1 MNTKI
6 IHLGID
12 WEDFALVFF
21 DRGKIKDYRIFSNDF
36 YKENEYLLSY
46 LNKESIKATFFCNAR
61 TAEIYPD
68 LLKKIV
74 KNGHQI
80 ASHGYTHKPR
90 NLFKSHQSF
99 FKDSL
104 KAKKILEKITN
115 QEITGYRSPYL
126 SFNKFNYL
134 SSLDILAS
142 SGYKFDSSITFSNYN
157 KIKKSNPLWL
167 KDIEKKIEIKQL
179 FSLSFLNINL
189 NLAGGSIWRLLPSKF
204 IDICL
209 MYFYKKR
216 NLSLYFHPYEFG
228 EFIKPERALDINP
241 SNYKKLLCWIRWNL
255 GRKKIENLIS
265 IFNRN
270 EKVKYDIY

>member
-1 MNTKI
+1 M
-6 IHLGID
+6 GID

-21 DRGKIKDYRIFSNDF
+21 DRGRIKDYRIFSNDF
-36 YKENEYLLSY
+36 YTENDYLLSY

-80 ASHGYTHKPR
+80 ASHGYMHKPR
-90 NLFKSHQSF
+90 NLFDSNQSF
-99 FKDSL
+99 SQDSL
-104 KAKKILEKITN
+104 KSKMILEQITN
-115 QEITGYRSPYL
+115 QEIKGYRSPYL

-134 SSLDILAS
+134 SSLEILAS

-157 KIKKSNPLWL
+157 KIKKNNPIWL
-167 KDIEKKIEIKQL
+167 KNIEKKIEIKQL
-179 FSLSFLNINL
+179 FSLSFLNLNL

-204 IDICL
+204 IEISL

-228 EFIKPERALDINP
+228 KFIKPERALDLNP
-241 SNYKKLLCWIRWNL
+241 YNYKKLLCWIRWNL

-265 IFNRN
+265 VLNRN
-270 EKVKYDIY
+270 EKVKYEIY